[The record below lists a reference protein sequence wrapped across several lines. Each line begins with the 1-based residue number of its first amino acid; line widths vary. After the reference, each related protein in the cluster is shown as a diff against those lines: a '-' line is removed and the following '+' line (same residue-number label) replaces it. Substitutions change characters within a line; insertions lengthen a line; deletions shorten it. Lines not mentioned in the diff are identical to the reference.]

1 MEKGRTKSLWTG
13 RESSDLVEISLTW
26 AGRGARVVEERA
38 LVEPRFEDALRKE
51 WTRLQRHKIAI
62 IVTNAMCMVCITFGG
77 VFAAAWLEALWLTGA
92 GLVALGACQ
101 LVFPTPTPETV
112 DAIGFRK
119 ANRVVRGLSVATM
132 LVGSFVVTL
141 VP

>member
-1 MEKGRTKSLWTG
+1 MGKGRTKSLWTG
-13 RESSDLVEISLTW
+13 RESSELVEVSLIW
-26 AGRGARVVEERA
+26 VGRGGRVVEERA
-38 LVEPRFEDALRKE
+38 LVEPHFEEALRKE
-51 WTRLQRHKIAI
+51 WTRFQRHKVAVILA
-62 IVTNAMCMVCITFGG
+62 NSLSAVCIAFGG

-112 DAIGFRK
+112 DAIGIRG
-119 ANRVVRGLSVATM
+119 ANRLVRGLAIATM
-132 LVGSFVVTL
+132 LIGARVVTL